1 MAHIDWVTPST
12 RILLL
17 RADGAPNEIPA
28 WLVQADPV
36 MSAVDAVW
44 PNGKFDLIV
53 VWHGMGA
60 LDSVSAFL
68 ARVHER
74 LEANGRL
81 LLTTY
86 TIPSTRLR
94 GKKGRLIREAGDY
107 IHALLNLHHSSHQRT
122 LSQHHWQHK
131 LQEVGFTVKQAEQT
145 AQPIDFATWS
155 QYQTPQNR
163 IRLQAMLQQAPQK
176 ASDFLNPQIS
186 SARITFHL
194 QQLTIFARK

>member
-1 MAHIDWVTPST
+1 MEPTDWVIPSG

-17 RADGAPNEIPA
+17 WSDGVPNEIPA

-36 MSAVDAVW
+36 ICAVDAVW

-60 LDSVSAFL
+60 LESVSAFL
-68 ARVHER
+68 ARVYER

-86 TIPSTRLR
+86 TIPSTHLR

-107 IHALLNLHHSSHQRT
+107 IHALLNLHHSPHQRT

-131 LQEVGFTVKQAEQT
+131 LQEAGFTVKQAEQ
-145 AQPIDFATWS
+145 AEQPIDFAIWS
-155 QYQTPQNR
+155 QHQTPQNR
-163 IRLQAMLQQAPQK
+163 TRLQAMLQQAPQK
-176 ASDFLNPQIS
+176 ASDFLNPQIA